1 MQRAFDLGIAV
12 FVAAVSANVRAAP
25 AAVQPAAVAA
35 CERAALDTLRDTRGT
50 AVASSFTAA
59 PTLAPGAADNAELT
73 LRGSGQSR
81 TARGVRPFSYSCT
94 FDAGTKAVTGLVLRD
109 AAIAGPAPAA
119 ARSIEPDLSQI
130 SPTACESAAASN
142 LKRRWPGVANIQ
154 FNADTRRLSQQEG
167 GNASL
172 RGQGTAAPSLR
183 EPMTHFAY
191 DCTVDPRNGRI
202 VGVRIAD

>member
-1 MQRAFDLGIAV
+1 MKRAFDIGIAV
-12 FVAAVSANVRAAP
+12 FVAALSSTVRAAP
-25 AAVQPAAVAA
+25 AAVQPAAVVA

-50 AVASSFTAA
+50 AATSSFTAA
-59 PTLAPGAADNAELT
+59 PTLAPGAADSAELT

-81 TARGVRPFSYSCT
+81 TASGVRPFSYSCT
-94 FDAGTKAVTGLVLRD
+94 FDTGTKAVTGLVLRD
-109 AAIAGPAPAA
+109 AAIAGPVPAA

-130 SPTACESAAASN
+130 SPTACESAAASSM
-142 LKRRWPGVANIQ
+142 KRRWPGVTNIQ
-154 FNADTRRLSQQEG
+154 FNADTRRLNQQEG

-183 EPMTHFAY
+183 EPITHFAY

-202 VGVRIAD
+202 VGVRIVD